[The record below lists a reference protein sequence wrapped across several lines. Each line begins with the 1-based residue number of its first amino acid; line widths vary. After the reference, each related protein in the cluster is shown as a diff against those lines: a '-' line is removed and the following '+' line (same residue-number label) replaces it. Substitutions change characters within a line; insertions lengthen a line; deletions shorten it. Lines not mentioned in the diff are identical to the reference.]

1 MTHHDWKSRLHIVR
15 MCCRMPTPCQVIKS
29 DTIRKRQSTGAIL
42 ARIVQQCLG
51 QVGVV
56 GGGVWMQHD
65 MMSPGWFGW
74 FMSIAKQEVLG
85 LFHLQSS
92 SRKLEGRS
100 KWGDVAYFH
109 WGERNAPKNR
119 QLKSR
124 KHGPKQCNRI
134 SNSMSQ
140 VWEAL
145 QRTIPSKRDE
155 SFATWNLFVK
165 SFMQKG
171 GASSQ
176 CKPVHR
182 NVTKAFATGGMI
194 NEAA

>member
-1 MTHHDWKSRLHIVR
+1 

-100 KWGDVAYFH
+100 K
-109 WGERNAPKNR
+109 
-119 QLKSR
+119 
-124 KHGPKQCNRI
+124 
-134 SNSMSQ
+134 
-140 VWEAL
+140 
-145 QRTIPSKRDE
+145 
-155 SFATWNLFVK
+155 
-165 SFMQKG
+165 
-171 GASSQ
+171 
-176 CKPVHR
+176 
-182 NVTKAFATGGMI
+182 
-194 NEAA
+194 